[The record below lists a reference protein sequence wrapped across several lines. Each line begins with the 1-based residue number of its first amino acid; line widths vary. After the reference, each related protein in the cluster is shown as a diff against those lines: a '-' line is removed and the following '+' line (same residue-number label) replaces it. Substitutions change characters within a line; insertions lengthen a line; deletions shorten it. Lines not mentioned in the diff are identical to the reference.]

1 MMLPNEILS
10 VRFSKNGKDGYRM
23 SEVDSFKSQVYE
35 SYNKIY
41 TENNILNGRVSEL
54 NSLIQKYNS
63 DKEAIASTL
72 IYAQSTSDKTL
83 SDARKKADEIVK
95 EANERAES
103 EYADRIRLAEEK
115 LQGLQEDYDRTKAEL
130 EKYSASYTEN
140 INIQAKDIIESAN
153 RKAAQIVAEA
163 KIEAEKIQ
171 KENAAEVLKAKKEL
185 KKIGSIIDK
194 LKADAFEV
202 TTKINALT
210 EGVSEE
216 FSTST
221 GKFDFSDVVAD
232 EISEETI
239 EPFTMPDFSDILAE
253 SIDISSGRQVS
264 DNTISG
270 QPKINVEDMNEYITK
285 IFDAVGSEGAE
296 FSSFKEGLN
305 EVLSR
310 EIKSKGDISFARDA
324 NTGDNTVEE

>member
-1 MMLPNEILS
+1 MLPNEILS

-23 SEVDSFKSQVYE
+23 SEVDSFKNQVYE

-95 EANERAES
+95 EANKRAEN
-103 EYADRIRLAEEK
+103 EYADRIKAAEER
-115 LQGLQEDYDRTKAEL
+115 LQSLQEDYERTKAEL
-130 EKYSASYTEN
+130 EKYSETYTEN
-140 INIQAKDIIESAN
+140 INAQARDIIEKAN
-153 RKAAQIVAEA
+153 AKSAQIIAEA
-163 KIEAEKIQ
+163 KTEADKIK
-171 KENAAEVLKAKKEL
+171 KENDAAVLDAKKEL
-185 KKIGSIIDK
+185 KKIGGVIDK

-216 FSTST
+216 FSTVS
-221 GKFDFSDVVAD
+221 GDFDFSDVTAD
-232 EISEETI
+232 EIPMDTI

-253 SIDISSGRQVS
+253 SIDISSGRQTM
-264 DNTISG
+264 DNSISG
-270 QPKINVEDMNEYITK
+270 QPKIMVEDMNEYITK
-285 IFDAVGSEGAE
+285 IFDSVGSEGAE
-296 FSSFKEGLN
+296 FSSFKEGLT
-305 EVLSR
+305 EALTR
-310 EIKSKGDISFARDA
+310 EIKNKGDISFARNEKA
-324 NTGDNTVEE
+324 GEEAVEE